1 MTLLPSTP
9 SNSTGGTASR
19 RGIHFASHYRWLI
32 IRDWLRVAPGDRLL
46 DVGCDDGEIV
56 ARLKAAERVA
66 LDLNPRCPD
75 PGVRLVR
82 ADARR
87 LPVPTAEFDTVL
99 AFDLIEHIDDDR
111 AVLAELV
118 RAMKGPGT
126 LWLSTPA
133 ADFRIFPAALTP
145 RANRGFGHVRNGYT
159 LDDLRQRLPA
169 NVKIELRYWNEPLF
183 RFLFV
188 ALRVLDAVSGGLAR
202 NLAGWCF
209 SVDRHFQAG
218 TRGHLLARIT
228 LPAAAASAG
237 PP

>member
-1 MTLLPSTP
+1 MTLLPSTR
-9 SNSTGGTASR
+9 SNSTGGTSR
-19 RGIHFASHYRWLI
+19 RGGIHFASHYRWLI
-32 IRDWLRVAPGDRLL
+32 IRDWLRVAPTDRLL

-56 ARLKAAERVA
+56 ARLKATERVA

-75 PGVRLVR
+75 PDVRLMC

-87 LPVPTAEFDTVL
+87 LPVPTGEFDTVL
-99 AFDLIEHIDDDR
+99 AFDIIEHIEDDR

-118 RAMKGPGT
+118 RAMTGQGT

-133 ADFRIFPAALTP
+133 ADFRIFPAFLTP

-159 LDDLRQRLPA
+159 LDDLRGRLPA
-169 NVKIELRYWNEPLF
+169 NVRIEMRYWNEPVF
-183 RFLFV
+183 RFSFA
-188 ALRVLDAVSGGLAR
+188 ALRVLDAISGTLAR
-202 NLAGWCF
+202 QLAGLCF
-209 SVDRHFQAG
+209 RVDRHFQSG

-228 LPAAAASAG
+228 LPADPASVS